1 MTKRPDITH
10 TRDPLNDISPER
22 FDKYPEQGRDETKGE
37 GSDNPLF
44 TRRRIAHY
52 TPRTTVF
59 VDPPNRGAA
68 WDGAERIYLIGRP
81 PAQRELVEMAGDGE
95 VYLDGHYP
103 VIKRDGR
110 QITWAGQWFGEGD
123 YTAADAG
130 HVWQTLGEL
139 IAAEWRGQDVGLLTT
154 PATTGRDLWVRLV
167 PSGAGWPVLPR
178 ALQAAIR
185 SNAGQGR
192 IETFPGSGIVAL
204 HEYDARLAYLA
215 VTRRMPVGL
224 PTELIDGDAAEW
236 VACHPYQ
243 PARVQVSFRP
253 PAGWGTVG
261 ILPVKLRNDSWCWPT
276 EQAWHGPTW
285 VESSELFVAD
295 AHGWKYNVHSVIGWE
310 RCEDVFRA
318 WQDRLMRVLAAGQ
331 QVYVMDPTRA
341 AMVRAAVRSLVL
353 HSIGAMHGAPHKV
366 THVGDD
372 PGGDSRSVRMIDGGR
387 MIWHTTREPAW
398 PQLSHPEWTAT
409 IWGRWRA
416 RLLDGPANTGALHV
430 ERGAVV
436 AFRTDAIY
444 TSRPVTD
451 WADAD
456 DGKVGRFRLKT
467 ITRPIP
473 WPRNG
478 TDILAAKAAAQ

>member
-1 MTKRPDITH
+1 MSLT
-10 TRDPLNDISPER
+10 DISRER
-22 FDKYPEQGRDETKGE
+22 FDKYSEQPGCEKNLE
-37 GSDNPLF
+37 GDGKPIF

-52 TPRTTVF
+52 KPRTTVF
-59 VDPPNRGAA
+59 IDPPNRGAT
-68 WDGAERIYLIGRP
+68 WEGAERVYLIGKP
-81 PAQRELVEMAGDGE
+81 PGQRELLAMAGDGE

-103 VIKRDGR
+103 IIKRDGQ
-110 QITWAGQWFGEGD
+110 QITWAGAWFGEAD
-123 YTAADAG
+123 YTAADAN
-130 HVWQTLGEL
+130 HVYETLSAL
-139 IAAEWRGQDVGLLTT
+139 IAEQWRGQDVGLLAT

-167 PSGAGWPVLPR
+167 PSGDGWPVLPR
-178 ALQAAIR
+178 STQAAIR

-192 IETFPGSGIVAL
+192 IQTFPGAGVVRL
-204 HEYDARLAYLA
+204 HEYDARLAYLS
-215 VTRRMPVGL
+215 VTRRMPVGY
-224 PTELIDGDAAEW
+224 PVELIDGDAAQW
-236 VACHPYQ
+236 VAAHPYQ

-253 PAGWGTVG
+253 PNGWGPVG
-261 ILPVKLRNDSWCWPT
+261 ILPVKLRGAGDAWCWPT
-276 EQAWHGPTW
+276 EAGWHGPTW
-285 VESSELFVAD
+285 CESSELFVAEK
-295 AHGWKYNVHSVIGWE
+295 AGWQYKVHSVIGWE

-318 WQDRLMRVLAAGQ
+318 WQDRLLAVLAAGQ
-331 QVYVMDPTRA
+331 QLYALDATRS
-341 AMVRAAVRSLVL
+341 AMIRAAVRSLVL

-372 PGGDSRSVRMIDGGR
+372 PGGDARSVRMIEGGR
-387 MIWHTTREPAW
+387 MIWHTSREPAW

-416 RLLDGPANTGALHV
+416 RLLDGPAGTGALHV

-444 TSRPVTD
+444 TSRPVPE

-467 ITRPIP
+467 ITPTVP

-478 TDILAAKAAAQ
+478 TDILAAKAAAL